1 MINCLALIELLLL
14 NIFVYILQL
23 FPLDAIYGN
32 QISIIPLDEIDE
44 INDVAMQINC
54 TCTNESNNTVYIED
68 DAFVPLCIDSKNSS
82 DKCTENIIET
92 ILAENEEEIE
102 EDVQIKLIDRFK
114 VEVEEDDA
122 EIEKPKENY
131 DGFNEYD
138 EISIVRELQEELSE
152 ELLEELDNKSGNEN
166 TDEIEIENENENKT
180 EIVIEIENETSE
192 SPEQVNQ
199 VEVEDQFRNDLKEE
213 EVQTKEGYEEM
224 GSELISCEKNNEHLD
239 RDIENPPVI
248 TMTSMFIVV
257 GGLILVSA
265 LVGLI
270 VTCCICCCKGRNL
283 LNRIM
288 NKKVLF
294 TEEKKQ
300 N

>member
-54 TCTNESNNTVYIED
+54 TCANESNNTVYIED
-68 DAFVPLCIDSKNSS
+68 DAYVPLCIGSKNGS

-92 ILAENEEEIE
+92 ILAESEEEIE
-102 EDVQIKLIDRFK
+102 EDAQIKLIDRFK

-122 EIEKPKENY
+122 EKEKPKENY

-138 EISIVRELQEELSE
+138 EISIIRELQEELSE
-152 ELLEELDNKSGNEN
+152 VLLEELDDKSGNEN
-166 TDEIEIENENENKT
+166 TDEIEIENET

-192 SPEQVNQ
+192 SPEQVNR

-224 GSELISCEKNNEHLD
+224 GSELITCEKNNEHLD
-239 RDIENPPVI
+239 RDIKNPPVI
-248 TMTSMFIVV
+248 TMTSIFIVV

-265 LVGLI
+265 LVALI
-270 VTCCICCCKGRNL
+270 VTYCICCCKGRNL
-283 LNRIM
+283 QNRIM